1 MTEINKKIIAI
12 RDDNS
17 SVRMSIEKTI
27 KKYFQDINVLQFNNT
42 IEIKKFLLNNP
53 DKIDLLILDIY
64 FGFGETGI
72 DILPLKELSPNLPII
87 LLSALGKKYGS
98 EITNIAGEYIIDFI
112 SKPAT
117 DTELIIK
124 IKKALSVKDDKT
136 KTIENLQKENHLLI
150 LTELLNLDDKGAG
163 QLFEDEVQSKLKSMT
178 KVFMQHPYEPKENI
192 IINGQEIDIIA
203 FTASP
208 LPFSI
213 MLFEAKYFPNATITG
228 SINDPTKVVTNNIEK
243 VSTKRR
249 NFFEQSENQ
258 FKQVSNRIQKILHDF
273 KYTKKEEK
281 FRPFIQNFIVFP
293 DTTDISQIQTK
304 NANKYTKICKLKD
317 LTQDFLIKTAF
328 SMPKRIV
335 DENVKT
341 IILQNLG
348 TRKPVGSC

>member
-1 MTEINKKIIAI
+1 MMTEINKKIIAI
-12 RDDNS
+12 TDDNS
-17 SVRMSIEKTI
+17 SVRMSIERTT
-27 KKYFQDINVLQFNNT
+27 KKHFQDIDVLQFNNT

-72 DILPLKELSPNLPII
+72 DILPQIKELSPNLPII
-87 LLSALGKKYGS
+87 LLSAMEKNYGS
-98 EITNIAGEYIIDFI
+98 EITNIAGQYIIDFI

-117 DTELIIK
+117 ETELIIK

-136 KTIENLQKENHLLI
+136 KTIENLQKENHLL
-150 LTELLNLDDKGAG
+150 TEMLNCDDKGLG
-163 QLFEDEVQSKLKSMT
+163 QLFEDEVQNKLKSMT
-178 KVFMQHPYEPKENI
+178 KVFMQCPYEPKKNI
-192 IINGQEIDIIA
+192 IINGQQIDIIA

-208 LPFSI
+208 LPFAI
-213 MLFEAKYFPNATITG
+213 MLFEAKYFPNAKITG
-228 SINDPTKVVTNNIEK
+228 SVNDLTKVVTNNIEK

-258 FKQVSNRIQKILHDF
+258 FKQVSKRIEKILHDF

-281 FRPFIQNFIVFP
+281 FRPFIQNFIVFT

-341 IILQNLG
+341 IILQNLF
-348 TRKPVGSC
+348 